1 MQQTQSPKNPES
13 GMSEPQSNTGTS
25 SPAPVGEDA
34 KSFKIYKGKA
44 PLILQIIGGLMW
56 LIGIG
61 MILQGLPMLLV
72 FGFGIIPIVVGILM
86 IKYAK
91 GIFKM
96 QQKVYKGVIILH
108 AVLLALFVV
117 LLGIRTYS
125 GDIAL
130 DIDSIA
136 GVIQIVYGV
145 FVILILKKYKDR
157 FVN

>member
-1 MQQTQSPKNPES
+1 
-13 GMSEPQSNTGTS
+13 
-25 SPAPVGEDA
+25 
-34 KSFKIYKGKA
+34 
-44 PLILQIIGGLMW
+44 
-56 LIGIG
+56 